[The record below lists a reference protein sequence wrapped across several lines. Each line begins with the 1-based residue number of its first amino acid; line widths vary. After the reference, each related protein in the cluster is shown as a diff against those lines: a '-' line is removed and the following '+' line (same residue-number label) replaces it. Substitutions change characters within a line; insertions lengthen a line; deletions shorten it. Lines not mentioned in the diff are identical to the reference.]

1 VGTGATFGIV
11 VKDLGTGV
19 TVKRNAATVMHAA
32 STMKTAVLLEALR
45 RVDEGTLSLSTGVPV
60 VDCFPSV
67 VDGSPFRVPPEP
79 ESDGR
84 IAPFIGRDARLDFV
98 AREMIV
104 RSSNVATNLM
114 LGLCPPKDVQRF
126 VDALGAP
133 SVKVRRMVE
142 DTKAYDAGIS
152 NETDAEGMAVL
163 VEAAVKSSKLS
174 VEARRL
180 AFETLAAQEHND
192 QIPAGIPK
200 QAGAV
205 VAHKTGEMSKVQH
218 DAAFVRLPDGREYVL
233 VLLATDFGAS
243 EEGRKRVVETT
254 KKMSRAAW
262 EAMIAP

>member
-1 VGTGATFGIV
+1 M
-11 VKDLGTGV
+11 KDLQTGG
-19 TVKRNAATVMHAA
+19 TVKRNATTTMHAA

-45 RVDEGTLSLSTGVPV
+45 RVDEKTLLSTGIPV
-60 VDCFPSV
+60 FDCFSSA
-67 VDGSPFRVPPEP
+67 VDGSPFRVEMDPA
-79 ESDGR
+79 SDGR
-84 IAPFIGRDARLDFV
+84 LAPYLTQPARLDFLM
-98 AREMIV
+98 REMIV

-114 LGLCPPKDVQRF
+114 LGLCPPKDVQAF

-133 SVKVRRMVE
+133 GVKVRRMVE
-142 DTKAYDAGIS
+142 DEKAYQAGIS
-152 NETDAEGMAVL
+152 NETDAEGMAAL
-163 VEAAVKSSKLS
+163 LEAAVRSSKLS

-180 AFETLAAQEHND
+180 AFEILAAQEFNG
-192 QIPAGIPK
+192 QIPAGIPQ

-205 VAHKTGEMSKVQH
+205 VAHKTGSISKVQH

-254 KKMSRAAW
+254 RKMSRAAW